1 MKKLIL
7 IFTLCLLC
15 TGTRAQLKCNANG
28 KLVTGSA
35 SITPNASYDW
45 NINTYQGLNWVY
57 RQGNN
62 TRRLTV
68 DLSGTD
74 ACLSSS
80 FGHIKFYSLNPS
92 TQAKSGYA
100 SAYCRYLYA
109 QPTVEEEE
117 PVMMA
122 IGQDGSGGN
131 RLLGTV
137 ATLAR
142 SVQTIQS
149 RLLDHRSDVST
160 SGTARLNAAP
170 TGGNA
175 YLLVT
180 TLDGQPIG
188 KQAGTRPTAVDK
200 TGLQAGTYRCTLL
213 VDGQPAETTL
223 FVVTDF

>member
-15 TGTRAQLKCNANG
+15 TGIRAQLKCNANG
-28 KLVTGSA
+28 KLVMGSA

-92 TQAKSGYA
+92 TLAKSGYA
-100 SAYCRYLYA
+100 SAYCRYLYEL
-109 QPTVEEEE
+109 PTVVEEE

-122 IGQDGSGGN
+122 IGQDGPGGS
-131 RLLGTV
+131 LLGTV

-180 TLDGQPIG
+180 TLDGQPVG
-188 KQAGTRPTAVDK
+188 KQAGTRPAAVDK

>member
-15 TGTRAQLKCNANG
+15 TGLRAQLKCNANG
-28 KLVTGSA
+28 KLVMGSA

-92 TQAKSGYA
+92 TLAKSGYA
-100 SAYCRYLYA
+100 SAYCRYLYELPLEA
-109 QPTVEEEE
+109 PG
-117 PVMMA
+117 PVMMPT
-122 IGQDGSGGN
+122 GQEGPGGS
-131 RLLGTV
+131 LLGTV

-188 KQAGTRPTAVDK
+188 KQAGTRPAAVDK

>member
-15 TGTRAQLKCNANG
+15 TGLRAQLKCNANG

-92 TQAKSGYA
+92 TLAKSGYA
-100 SAYCRYLYA
+100 SAYCRYLYEL
-109 QPTVEEEE
+109 PTVVEEE

-122 IGQDGSGGN
+122 IGQDGPGGS
-131 RLLGTV
+131 LLGTV

-149 RLLDHRSDVST
+149 RLLDNRSDVST

-188 KQAGTRPTAVDK
+188 KQAGTRPAAVDK

>member
-15 TGTRAQLKCNANG
+15 TGIRAQLKCNANG
-28 KLVTGSA
+28 KLVMGSA

-100 SAYCRYLYA
+100 SAYCRYLYEL
-109 QPTVEEEE
+109 PTVVEEE

-122 IGQDGSGGN
+122 IGQDGPGGS
-131 RLLGTV
+131 LLGTV

-188 KQAGTRPTAVDK
+188 KQAGTRPAAVDK

>member
-7 IFTLCLLC
+7 ISALCLLC
-15 TGTRAQLKCNANG
+15 TGTRAQLKSNAD
-28 KLVTGSA
+28 GSLRMGCSTVA
-35 SITPNASYDW
+35 ANSSYDW

-92 TQAKSGYA
+92 TLAKSGYA
-100 SAYCRYLYA
+100 SAYCRYLYEFPLEA
-109 QPTVEEEE
+109 PG
-117 PVMMA
+117 PVMMPT
-122 IGQDGSGGN
+122 GQEGPGGS
-131 RLLGTV
+131 LLGTV

-160 SGTARLNAAP
+160 SGTARLSAAS

-188 KQAGTRPTAVDK
+188 KQAGTRPAAVDK

>member
-15 TGTRAQLKCNANG
+15 TGLRAQLKCNANG
-28 KLVTGSA
+28 KLVMGSA

-92 TQAKSGYA
+92 TLAKSGYA
-100 SAYCRYLYA
+100 SAYCRYLYEL
-109 QPTVEEEE
+109 PTVVEEE

-122 IGQDGSGGN
+122 IGQDGPGGS
-131 RLLGTV
+131 LLG
-137 ATLAR
+137 A
-142 SVQTIQS
+142 
-149 RLLDHRSDVST
+149 
-160 SGTARLNAAP
+160 
-170 TGGNA
+170 
-175 YLLVT
+175 
-180 TLDGQPIG
+180 
-188 KQAGTRPTAVDK
+188 
-200 TGLQAGTYRCTLL
+200 
-213 VDGQPAETTL
+213 
-223 FVVTDF
+223 

>member
-15 TGTRAQLKCNANG
+15 TGLRAQLKCNANG
-28 KLVTGSA
+28 KLVMGSA

-45 NINTYQGLNWVY
+45 NINPYQGLNWVY

-100 SAYCRYLYA
+100 SAYCRYLYEL
-109 QPTVEEEE
+109 PTVEEEE

-122 IGQDGSGGN
+122 TGQDGPGGS
-131 RLLGTV
+131 LLGTV

-160 SGTARLNAAP
+160 SGTARLNAVS

-180 TLDGQPIG
+180 TLDGQPVG
-188 KQAGTRPTAVDK
+188 KQAGTRPAAVDK

>member
-15 TGTRAQLKCNANG
+15 TGIRAQLKCNANG
-28 KLVTGSA
+28 KLVMGSA

-92 TQAKSGYA
+92 TLAKSGYA

-122 IGQDGSGGN
+122 IGQDGPGGS
-131 RLLGTV
+131 LLGTV

-188 KQAGTRPTAVDK
+188 KQAGTRPAAVDK

>member
-15 TGTRAQLKCNANG
+15 TGTRAQLKSNANG

-92 TQAKSGYA
+92 TLAKSGYA

-117 PVMMA
+117 PIMMA
-122 IGQDGSGGN
+122 TGQDGPGGS
-131 RLLGTV
+131 LLGTV

-149 RLLDHRSDVST
+149 RLLDNRSDVST
-160 SGTARLNAAP
+160 SGTARLSAAS

-188 KQAGTRPTAVDK
+188 KQAGTRPAAVDK

-223 FVVTDF
+223 FVITDF

>member
-15 TGTRAQLKCNANG
+15 TGLRAQLKCNANG
-28 KLVTGSA
+28 KLVMGSA

-92 TQAKSGYA
+92 TLAKSGYA
-100 SAYCRYLYA
+100 SAYCRYLYEL
-109 QPTVEEEE
+109 PTVVEEE

-122 IGQDGSGGN
+122 IGQDGPGGS
-131 RLLGTV
+131 LLGTV

-160 SGTARLNAAP
+160 SGTARLNAAS

-180 TLDGQPIG
+180 TLDGQPVD
-188 KQAGTRPTAVDK
+188 KQAGTRPAAVDK

>member
-15 TGTRAQLKCNANG
+15 TGLRAQLKCNANG
-28 KLVTGSA
+28 KLVMGSA

-92 TQAKSGYA
+92 TLAKSGYA

-117 PVMMA
+117 PIMMA
-122 IGQDGSGGN
+122 TGQDGPGGS
-131 RLLGTV
+131 LLGTV

-149 RLLDHRSDVST
+149 RLLDHRSDVAT
-160 SGTARLNAAP
+160 SGAARLNAAS

-188 KQAGTRPTAVDK
+188 KQAGTRPAAVDK

>member
-15 TGTRAQLKCNANG
+15 TGIRAQLKCNANG

-92 TQAKSGYA
+92 TLAKSGYA

-109 QPTVEEEE
+109 QPTVVEEE

-122 IGQDGSGGN
+122 TGQDGPGGS
-131 RLLGTV
+131 LLGTV

-149 RLLDHRSDVST
+149 RLLDNRSDVST
-160 SGTARLNAAP
+160 SGTARLSAAS

-188 KQAGTRPTAVDK
+188 KQAGTRPAAVDK

>member
-7 IFTLCLLC
+7 ISALCLLC
-15 TGTRAQLKCNANG
+15 TGLRAQLKCNANG
-28 KLVTGSA
+28 KLVTGGA

-57 RQGNN
+57 RHGNN

-92 TQAKSGYA
+92 TLAKSGYA

-117 PVMMA
+117 PIMMA
-122 IGQDGSGGN
+122 TGQDGPGGS
-131 RLLGTV
+131 LLGTV

-180 TLDGQPIG
+180 TLDGQPVG
-188 KQAGTRPTAVDK
+188 KQAGTRPAAVDK

>member
-15 TGTRAQLKCNANG
+15 TGTRAQLKSNANG

-100 SAYCRYLYA
+100 SAYCRYLYEFPLEA
-109 QPTVEEEE
+109 PG
-117 PVMMA
+117 PVMMPT
-122 IGQDGSGGN
+122 GQEGPGGS
-131 RLLGTV
+131 LLGTV

-149 RLLDHRSDVST
+149 RLLDNRSDVST

-188 KQAGTRPTAVDK
+188 KQAGTRPAAVDK

>member
-15 TGTRAQLKCNANG
+15 TGLRAQLKCNANG
-28 KLVTGSA
+28 KLVMGSA

-92 TQAKSGYA
+92 TLAKSGYA

-117 PVMMA
+117 PIMMA
-122 IGQDGSGGN
+122 TGQDGPGGS
-131 RLLGTV
+131 LLGTV

-149 RLLDHRSDVST
+149 RLLDHRSDVAT
-160 SGTARLNAAP
+160 SGAARLNAAP

-188 KQAGTRPTAVDK
+188 KQAGTRPAAVDK

>member
-15 TGTRAQLKCNANG
+15 TGLRAQLKCNANG

-57 RQGNN
+57 RHGNN

-92 TQAKSGYA
+92 TLAKSGYA

-117 PVMMA
+117 PIMMA
-122 IGQDGSGGN
+122 TGQDGPGGS
-131 RLLGTV
+131 LLGTV

-149 RLLDHRSDVST
+149 RLLDNRSDVST

-188 KQAGTRPTAVDK
+188 KQAGTRPAAVDK

>member
-7 IFTLCLLC
+7 ISALCLLC
-15 TGTRAQLKCNANG
+15 TGTRAQLKSNAD
-28 KLVTGSA
+28 GSLRMGCSTVA
-35 SITPNASYDW
+35 ANSSYDW

-92 TQAKSGYA
+92 TLAKSGYA
-100 SAYCRYLYA
+100 SAYCRYLYEFPLEA
-109 QPTVEEEE
+109 PG
-117 PVMMA
+117 PVMMPT
-122 IGQDGSGGN
+122 GQEGPGGS
-131 RLLGTV
+131 LLGTV

-149 RLLDHRSDVST
+149 RLLDHRNDVST

-188 KQAGTRPTAVDK
+188 KQAGTRPAAVDK